1 MADNNTTLPKQASTE
16 LGQSGTV
23 IQQGIITQEEYNQN
37 LVGIR
42 ANQKYEIMRRSD
54 STVRSA
60 LQVVKLPIQS
70 AKYDIEAVK
79 DDDGVVTPEDQE
91 KADYIKRE
99 LFNRNINFEKFIKAA
114 LTQFDF
120 GYSVFEKV
128 YELTEFN
135 GSPRIGLKKLASRK
149 QLTIV
154 SWETEDG
161 NEGITQLTRNGHR
174 ASIPRDKLVIF
185 THDQE
190 GDNYEGVSLL
200 RYVYKEWDIKDKLT
214 IVNAIALEKLGVG
227 VPIVRARDGETMTT
241 SDENDAIDALSN
253 MRANQKS
260 YLKIPKTATVEM
272 LDLKGNTTKDVLP
285 TIIYL
290 DGRIMTA
297 ILARFM
303 ELGGSSGTGAEALS
317 KDLSSL
323 FMKSEEAVVKDMVAT
338 IFEDVIKQLCDFNY
352 SDMSGGYPK
361 LTFGSIADDDTI
373 ALATAIGGLVSAG
386 AFTPDPELENDLR
399 GRFKVPLLS
408 KEAMKRYDEPTPED
422 ETKTTNTKKATD
434 NPASDKKQT
443 DQLEKDKEVTASLE
457 SARQLRSNLSGLLGS
472 AAGV

>member
-23 IQQGIITQEEYNQN
+23 IQQGIITQEEYNHN
-37 LVGIR
+37 LIGIR

-70 AKYDIEAVK
+70 ARYDIEAVK
-79 DDDGVVTPEDQE
+79 DNDGNVTPEDQE
-91 KADYIKRE
+91 KADFIKRE
-99 LFNRNINFEKFIKAA
+99 LFNRNINFEKFIKSA

-120 GYSVFEKV
+120 GFSVFEKV

-135 GSPRIGLKKLASRK
+135 GSPRIGLKKIASRK
-149 QLTIV
+149 QLTIT
-154 SWETEDG
+154 SWETDDG
-161 NEGITQLTRNGHR
+161 KDGITQRTTDGHF

-227 VPIVRARDGETMTT
+227 VPVVRARDGETMTPE
-241 SDENDAIDALSN
+241 DENDAIDALSN

-260 YLKIPKTATVEM
+260 YLKIPKTAVVEM

-285 TIIYL
+285 TITYL

-303 ELGGSSGTGAEALS
+303 ELGGAAGTGAEALS
-317 KDLSSL
+317 KDLSAL
-323 FMKSEEAVVKDMVAT
+323 FMKSEEAVVKDIVAT
-338 IFEDVIKQLCDFNY
+338 IMEDIVKQMCDFNY
-352 SDMSGGYPK
+352 SDMSSGYPK
-361 LTFGSIADDDTI
+361 LVFGSIADDDNM
-373 ALATAIGGLVSAG
+373 ALSTAIASLMTAG
-386 AFTPDPELENDLR
+386 ALTADSELENDLR
-399 GRFKVPLLS
+399 GRLKVPLLS
-408 KEAMKRYDEPTPED
+408 KEAMKRYDEPITENA
-422 ETKTTNTKKATD
+422 TKTTDTKKTTD
-434 NPASDKKQT
+434 TPASDKEQT

-457 SARQLRSNLSGLLGS
+457 SARQLRSNLTGLLGS
-472 AAGV
+472 AAGI